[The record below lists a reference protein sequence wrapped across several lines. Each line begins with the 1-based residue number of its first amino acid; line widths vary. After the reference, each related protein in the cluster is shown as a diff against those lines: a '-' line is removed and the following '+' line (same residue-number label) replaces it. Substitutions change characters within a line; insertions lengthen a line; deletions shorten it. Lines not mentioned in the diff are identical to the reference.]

1 MKQLHRISRRYK
13 LKHQYKA
20 MTTTQNNEKAAQG
33 MILVR
38 STTRK
43 LA

>member
-1 MKQLHRISRRYK
+1 MI
-13 LKHQYKA
+13 LKNDA
-20 MTTTQNNEKAAQG
+20 TQNNEKAAQE